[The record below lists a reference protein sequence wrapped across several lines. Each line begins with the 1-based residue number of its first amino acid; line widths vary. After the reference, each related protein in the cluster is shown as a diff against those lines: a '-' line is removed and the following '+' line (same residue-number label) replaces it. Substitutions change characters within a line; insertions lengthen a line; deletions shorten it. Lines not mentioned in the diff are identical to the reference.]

1 MLELKGKYNKDCKI
15 FVDEVENEAI
25 SLIQSILDKK
35 VSDGVPVRIMPDVH
49 AGKGITI
56 GFTMPL
62 TDMLS
67 PSYVGVDIGC
77 GMLSAKFDGQTSMD
91 LEKVDIKIRER
102 VPMGFELH
110 DSRLMTEIPFN
121 EVQRIADEFTKK
133 FNDKFGTDYTAP
145 TYNEKWLDKK
155 LKDVK
160 IDPIKFWNSIGTL
173 GGGNHF
179 IEIGKSNISNSYWVT
194 IHSGSRNFG
203 LKIADYW
210 TNVAN
215 GKVKVA
221 PKEYNDELQDII
233 QNTVPK
239 SDIPKKMKELKE
251 KYGMG
256 IDKEF
261 LQEDNL
267 MGYLYD
273 MIFAQQYAVWNR
285 EVMLDSIKK
294 ALKIK
299 NFEEVINTTHNYVD
313 FKDFVIR
320 KGAISSYKGEKLIIP
335 FNMRDGILICEGKSN
350 PDWNNSAPHGAG
362 RLMSRSKAKES
373 VDLKDFKR
381 TMKDVYSTS
390 VCKSTLDESPF
401 AYKSSEMIEEAIEPT
416 ATILEKIK
424 PVLNIKDKSEQ
435 VSWKE
440 RRAKKKKDQD
450 RKRERRD
457 KSFRNMKRM

>member
-15 FVDEVENEAI
+15 FVDEVEQEAI
-25 SLIQSILDKK
+25 SLIQSILDKQ

-56 GFTMPL
+56 GFTMPM

-67 PSYVGVDIGC
+67 SNYVGVDIGC

-91 LEKVDIKIRER
+91 LEKVDIAIREN
-102 VPMGFELH
+102 VPMGFNTH
-110 DSRLMTEIPFN
+110 TERIFNDIPFDQ
-121 EVQRIADEFTKK
+121 VQRIADDFTK
-133 FNDKFGTDYTAP
+133 NYNVKFGTSYVAP

-155 LKDVK
+155 LKDIK
-160 IDPIKFWNSIGTL
+160 IDPVKFWMSIGTL

-179 IEIGKSNISNSYWVT
+179 IEIGKSDVSNSYWVT
-194 IHSGSRNFG
+194 VHSGSRNFG

-210 TNVAN
+210 NNVAN

-221 PKEYNDELQDII
+221 PKEYNEALDKVL
-233 QNTVPK
+233 QNTFPK
-239 SDIPKKMKELKE
+239 SDIPKKIKELKE
-251 KYGMG
+251 SFGLG

-261 LQEDNL
+261 LQGDNL

-273 MIFAQQYAVWNR
+273 MIFAQQYATWNR
-285 EVMLDSIKK
+285 ETMMYSIKN

-299 NFEEVINTTHNYVD
+299 KFDEVINTVHNFVD

-320 KGAISSYKGEKLIIP
+320 KGAVASYKGEKLIIP

-350 PDWNNSAPHGAG
+350 ADWNNSAPHGAG

-373 VDLKDFKR
+373 VDLKDFQK

-390 VCKSTLDESPF
+390 VCKSTLDEAPF
-401 AYKSSEMIEEAIEPT
+401 AYKSSEMIEKAIEPT

-424 PVLNIKDKSEQ
+424 PILNIKDKSEGM
-435 VSWKE
+435 SWKE
-440 RRAKKKKDQD
+440 RKAKKKKDQD
-450 RKRERRD
+450 RKKERRD
-457 KSFRNMKRM
+457 KSYKNMKRM

>member
-15 FVDEVENEAI
+15 FVDEVEQEAI
-25 SLIQSILDKK
+25 SLIQSILDKQ

-67 PSYVGVDIGC
+67 PAYVGVDIGC
-77 GMLSAKFDGQTSMD
+77 GMLSAKFDGQTSID
-91 LEKVDIKIRER
+91 LEKVDIAIRER
-102 VPMGFELH
+102 VPMGFNVNENTMLP
-110 DSRLMTEIPFN
+110 DLPFN
-121 EVQRIADEFTKK
+121 EVQIIADRFTKN
-133 FNDKFGTDYTAP
+133 FNEKFGTDYTAP

-155 LKDVK
+155 LKDIK
-160 IDPIKFWNSIGTL
+160 IDPIKFWKSIGTL

-179 IEIGKSNISNSYWVT
+179 IEIGKSDVSNSYWVT
-194 IHSGSRNFG
+194 VHSGSRNFG

-221 PKEYNDELQDII
+221 PQEYNEAL
-233 QNTVPK
+233 NRVLETTFPK
-239 SDIPKKMKELKE
+239 SDIPKKIKELKE
-251 KYGMG
+251 SFGLG

-261 LQEDNL
+261 LQGDNL

-273 MIFAQQYAVWNR
+273 MIFAQQYATWNR
-285 EVMLDSIKK
+285 ETMLNSIKK

-299 NFEEVINTTHNYVD
+299 DFEEVINTTHNYVD

-335 FNMRDGILICEGKSN
+335 FNMRDGILVCEGKSN
-350 PDWNNSAPHGAG
+350 EDWNNSAPHGAG
-362 RLMSRSKAKES
+362 RLMSRTKAKES
-373 VDLKDFKR
+373 VDLNDFKR

-401 AYKSSEMIEEAIEPT
+401 AYKSSEMISEAIEPT

-424 PVLNIKDKSEQ
+424 PILNIKDKSEGM
-435 VSWKE
+435 SWKE
-440 RRAKKKKDQD
+440 RKAKKKKDQD

-457 KSFRNMKRM
+457 KSYKNMKRM

>member
-1 MLELKGKYNKDCKI
+1 MIELKGKYNKDCKI
-15 FVDEVENEAI
+15 FIDDVENEAI
-25 SLIQSILDKK
+25 SLIQAILDRK
-35 VSDGVPVRIMPDVH
+35 VSEGVTVRIMPDVH

-67 PSYVGVDIGC
+67 PAYVGVDIGC
-77 GMLSAKFDGQTSMD
+77 GMLSARFDGQTSMD
-91 LEKVDIKIRER
+91 LEKIDIAIREK
-102 VPMGFELH
+102 VPMGFNTHE
-110 DSRLMTEIPFN
+110 SRIFKSIPFDQ
-121 EVQRIADEFTKK
+121 VQEIADLFTK
-133 FNDKFGTDYTAP
+133 NYNEKFGTSYVAP
-145 TYNEKWLDKK
+145 TYDEKWLDKK

-160 IDPIKFWNSIGTL
+160 IDPSKFWGAIGTL

-179 IEIGKSNISNSYWVT
+179 IEIGKSDVTNSYWVT
-194 IHSGSRNFG
+194 VHSGSRNFG

-221 PKEYNDELQDII
+221 PKEYNEALDKVLQ
-233 QNTVPK
+233 TTFPK
-239 SDIPKKMKELKE
+239 SDIPKKIKELKE
-251 KYGMG
+251 SFGMG

-261 LQEDNL
+261 LQGDNL

-273 MIFAQQYAVWNR
+273 MIFAQQYATWNR
-285 EVMLDSIKK
+285 ETMLNSIKG

-299 NFEEVINTTHNYVD
+299 NFDEVINTTHNYVD

-320 KGAISSYKGEKLIIP
+320 KGAISSYSGEKMIIP
-335 FNMRDGILICEGKSN
+335 FNMRDGILLCEGKSN
-350 PDWNNSAPHGAG
+350 EDWNNSAPHGAG

-373 VDLKDFKR
+373 VDLKDFQR
-381 TMKDVYSTS
+381 TMKGVYSTS
-390 VCKSTLDESPF
+390 VCKSTLDEAPF
-401 AYKSSEMIEEAIEPT
+401 AYKSSEMIEQAIEPT

-424 PVLNIKDKSEQ
+424 PILNIKDKSEGE
-435 VSWKE
+435 SWKQ
-440 RRAKKKKDQD
+440 RKANKKKDMA
-450 RKRERRD
+450 RKNERRD

>member
-25 SLIQSILDKK
+25 SLIQSILDKQ

-67 PSYVGVDIGC
+67 PAYVGVDIGC

-91 LEKVDIKIRER
+91 LEKVDIAIRER
-102 VPMGFELH
+102 VPMGFNIH
-110 DSRLMTEIPFN
+110 DERIFKSIPFD
-121 EVQRIADEFTKK
+121 EVQRIADDFTK
-133 FNDKFGTDYTAP
+133 NYNEKFGTSYVAP

-160 IDPIKFWNSIGTL
+160 IDPSKFWGAIGTL

-179 IEIGKSNISNSYWVT
+179 IEVGKSNVSNSYWVT
-194 IHSGSRNFG
+194 VHSGSRNFG

-210 TNVAN
+210 TGVAN

-221 PKEYNDELQDII
+221 PQEYTEALDHLLQ
-233 QNTVPK
+233 TTFPK
-239 SDIPKKMKELKE
+239 SDIPKKIKELKE
-251 KYGMG
+251 SFGLG

-261 LQEDNL
+261 LQGDNL

-273 MIFAQQYAVWNR
+273 MIFAQQYATWNR
-285 EVMLDSIKK
+285 ETMLDSIKR

-299 NFEEVINTTHNYVD
+299 KFDEVINTIHNFVD
-313 FKDFVIR
+313 FKDFIIR
-320 KGAISSYKGEKLIIP
+320 KGAVASYKGEKLIIP
-335 FNMRDGILICEGKSN
+335 FNMRDGILVCEGKSN
-350 PDWNNSAPHGAG
+350 SDWNNSAPHGAG

-401 AYKSSEMIEEAIEPT
+401 AYKSSEMIEQAIEPT

-424 PVLNIKDKSEQ
+424 PILNIKDKSEGM
-435 VSWKE
+435 SWKE
-440 RRAKKKKDQD
+440 RKAKKRKDQE
-450 RKRERRD
+450 RKKERRD
-457 KSFRNMKRM
+457 KSYKNMKRM

>member
-1 MLELKGKYNKDCKI
+1 VLELKGKYNKDCKI
-15 FVDEVENEAI
+15 FVDEVEQEAI
-25 SLIQSILDKK
+25 SLIQSILDKQ

-56 GFTMPL
+56 GFTMPM

-67 PSYVGVDIGC
+67 PNYVGVDIGC
-77 GMLSAKFDGQTSMD
+77 GMLSARFSGQVSMD
-91 LEKVDIKIRER
+91 LEKVDIAIREK
-102 VPMGFELH
+102 VPMGFNTHEE
-110 DSRLMTEIPFN
+110 RIMTEIPFN
-121 EVQRIADEFTKK
+121 EVQKIADDFTK
-133 FNDKFGTDYTAP
+133 NYNEKFGTSYVAP

-160 IDPIKFWNSIGTL
+160 IDPTKFWMSIGTL

-179 IEIGKSNISNSYWVT
+179 IEIGKSDVSNSYWVT

-210 TNVAN
+210 NNVAN
-215 GKVKVA
+215 GKVKNV
-221 PKEYNDELQDII
+221 PKEYNIELDNLI

-251 KYGMG
+251 KYGFG

-261 LQEDNL
+261 LQGDNL

-273 MIFAQQYAVWNR
+273 MIFAQQYATWNR
-285 EVMLDSIKK
+285 EVMLNSIKK

-299 NFEEVINTTHNYVD
+299 KFEEVINTIHNFVD

-320 KGAISSYKGEKLIIP
+320 KGAVASYKGEKLIIP
-335 FNMRDGILICEGKSN
+335 FNMRDGILVCEGKSN
-350 PDWNNSAPHGAG
+350 EDWNNSAPHGAG

-381 TMKDVYSTS
+381 TMKGVYSTS
-390 VCKSTLDESPF
+390 VCKSTLDEAPF
-401 AYKSSEMIEEAIEPT
+401 AYKSSEMIEQAIEPT

-424 PVLNIKDKSEQ
+424 PILNIKDKSEGM
-435 VSWKE
+435 SWKE
-440 RRAKKKKDQD
+440 RRKKKKKDVQ
-450 RKRERRD
+450 RKTERKQMAYR
-457 KSFRNMKRM
+457 KMKRM